1 MDVGTWDASTDV
13 AMVRACA
20 VFFLVVLSGGSEWLL
35 LVLAAAC
42 QSSARTTLVL
52 LVLLLPLQ
60 FQPNPELTPPP
71 PLPFLLLHS
80 AVDAGLSARRREE
93 LLDGGR

>member
-1 MDVGTWDASTDV
+1 
-13 AMVRACA
+13 MVRACA
-20 VFFLVVLSGGSEWLL
+20 VFFFLVVLSGGSEWLL

-52 LVLLLPLQ
+52 LLLLLPLQ

-71 PLPFLLLHS
+71 LLPFLLLHS
-80 AVDAGLSARRREE
+80 AVDAGLSARTLHEE